1 MFPDLNLGIGHFAFM
16 SIRKTLLELFEP
28 AMLINH
34 LIYRFYCYFSGSNQ
48 VVGSRKTEYLL
59 KTILFR
65 IRSTL

>member
-34 LIYRFYCYFSGSNQ
+34 LISLGLVPRSSASN
-48 VVGSRKTEYLL
+48 KELTLL
-59 KTILFR
+59 CE
-65 IRSTL
+65 